1 MIELEVGNGYK
12 ACMNVERIVGNAAGL
27 RALTGLD
34 RGEFDRLA
42 RRLDESLA
50 RASRRNWRGEP
61 RQRACGAGPKSC
73 LPTTTHKLFFLL
85 FYYKVYPIQH
95 AMAALFGVAQS
106 GVCEWLHY
114 LTPLVQD
121 ALGRAL
127 VRPARRPKALAEVL
141 REHPQLVGMLDGTE
155 RPVRRPTDP
164 DAQRRHY
171 SGKKKRHT
179 RKNLVVSAQ
188 RRVLYLGP
196 TAAGAQH
203 DKTLADRSRLR
214 WPTGTRLVADSGF
227 AGYTAAG
234 ASLLR
239 PFKKPRGRELDPFF
253 RRWNQQL
260 ARLRVGVEHV
270 LAGVKRCRIV
280 ADTLRNWRAGF
291 ADAAMEVACGL
302 HNLRES
308 VRRPATA

>member
-1 MIELEVGNGYK
+1 MGYQER
-12 ACMNVERIVGNAAGL
+12 MDVERIVGNAVAL

-34 RGEFDRLA
+34 RGEFDRLVA
-42 RRLDESLA
+42 RLDEALRHA
-50 RASRRNWRGEP
+50 TRRNWRGEP
-61 RQRACGAGPKSC
+61 RQRARGAGPKSC
-73 LPTTTHKLFFLL
+73 LPTTAHKLFFLL

-114 LTPLVQD
+114 LTPLVQN
-121 ALGRAL
+121 ALGRAM
-127 VRPARRPKALAEVL
+127 VRPARRAKALEEVL
-141 REHPQLVGMLDGTE
+141 REHSHLVGMLDGTE

-179 RKNLVVSAQ
+179 RKNLVVSAA
-188 RRVLYLGP
+188 RRVRYLGA
-196 TAAGAQH
+196 TAAGTQH
-203 DKTLADRSRLR
+203 DKSLADQARLR
-214 WPTGTRLVADSGF
+214 WPPGTRLVADSGF
-227 AGYTAAG
+227 AGYTATGAG
-234 ASLLR
+234 LLR
-239 PFKKPRGRELDPFF
+239 PFKKRRGQTLEPFF
-253 RRWNQQL
+253 RQWNRQL

-291 ADAAMEVACGL
+291 ADAAMEIACGL
-302 HNLRES
+302 HNLRED
-308 VRRPATA
+308 VRRPGLA

>member
-1 MIELEVGNGYK
+1 MIVLEVGFGYRER
-12 ACMNVERIVGNAAGL
+12 MNVERIVGNAVAL
-27 RALTGLD
+27 RALTELD
-34 RGEFDRLA
+34 RGEFDRLVQ
-42 RRLDESLA
+42 RLDGELA

-61 RQRACGAGPKSC
+61 RQRARGAGPKSC
-73 LPTTTHKLFFLL
+73 LPTTAHKLFFLL

-114 LTPLVQD
+114 LTPLVQK

-127 VRPARRPKALAEVL
+127 VRPARQPKALEAVL
-141 REHPQLVGMLDGTE
+141 REHPQLVGVLDGTE
-155 RPVRRPTDP
+155 RPVRRPTDN

-179 RKNLVVSAQ
+179 RKNLVVSAE
-188 RRVLYLGP
+188 RRVLYLGL

-203 DKTLADRSRLR
+203 DKTLADRARLR
-214 WPTGTRLVADSGF
+214 WPPGTRLVADSGF
-227 AGYTAAG
+227 AGYTATG

-239 PFKKPRGRELDPFF
+239 PFKKRRGQARDPFC
-253 RRWNQQL
+253 RQWNRQL

-291 ADAAMEVACGL
+291 ADAAMEIACGL

-308 VRRPATA
+308 VRRPAAA